1 MTTSAE
7 KTDIL
12 PTRRA
17 RAHAARYT
25 GGVIRIGTA
34 RNVLHEAV
42 AV

>member
-17 RAHAARYT
+17 RAHVARYT
-25 GGVIRIGTA
+25 GGVIGAA

-42 AV
+42 AI